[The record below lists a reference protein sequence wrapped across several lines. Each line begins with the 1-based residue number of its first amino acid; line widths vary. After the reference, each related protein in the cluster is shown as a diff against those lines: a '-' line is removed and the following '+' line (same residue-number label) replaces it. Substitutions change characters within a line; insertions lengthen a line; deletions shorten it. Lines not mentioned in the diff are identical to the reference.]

1 MMGSDPKYYFSKKIP
16 VSSGLETIQG
26 FNHRF
31 IAKKE
36 LASTNQNQ
44 KMSCSASR
52 RNSSSGF
59 L

>member
-44 KMSCSASR
+44 KMSCG
-52 RNSSSGF
+52 NSSSGF